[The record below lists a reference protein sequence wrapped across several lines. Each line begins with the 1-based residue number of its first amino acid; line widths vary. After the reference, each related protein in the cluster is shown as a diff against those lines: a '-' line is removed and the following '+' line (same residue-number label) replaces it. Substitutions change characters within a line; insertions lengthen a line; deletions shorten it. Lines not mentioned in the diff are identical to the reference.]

1 MQRRRNSEVGSSG
14 NPVPA
19 LKEELQ
25 ATLLLAIEGIRTA
38 GAILTTPGASGP
50 GKAAGLELTLQAV
63 PKTARA
69 LIAAALERLGPDW
82 QATFFRSH
90 IIVDKERRRYKQ
102 GETVAVR

>member
-25 ATLLLAIEGIRTA
+25 ATLPLAIEGIRTA

-50 GKAAGLELTLQAV
+50 GKPPG
-63 PKTARA
+63 
-69 LIAAALERLGPDW
+69 W
-82 QATFFRSH
+82 S
-90 IIVDKERRRYKQ
+90 
-102 GETVAVR
+102 